1 MIISVRRGLRF
12 IRFIIFFAA
21 LVYLFYHVLDLFNG
35 WISPVDQYQ
44 MPTGNAIKVFQET
57 DWPGNGEGRPT
68 MAERL
73 RLSTGTES
81 SFEQRGMQI
90 REQSAGAADLSVEE
104 RCT

>member
-57 DWPGNGEGRPT
+57 DWPVNGEGRPT

-73 RLSTGTES
+73 RLFYWYGE
-81 SFEQRGMQI
+81 
-90 REQSAGAADLSVEE
+90 
-104 RCT
+104 

>member
-35 WISPVDQYQ
+35 WISPVEQYQ
-44 MPTGNAIKVFQET
+44 IPTGNAVKVFQET
-57 DWPGNGEGRPT
+57 DWSGIGEARPT

-73 RLSTGTES
+73 RLFYWYGE
-81 SFEQRGMQI
+81 
-90 REQSAGAADLSVEE
+90 
-104 RCT
+104 

>member
-57 DWPGNGEGRPT
+57 DWPGNGE
-68 MAERL
+68 
-73 RLSTGTES
+73 
-81 SFEQRGMQI
+81 
-90 REQSAGAADLSVEE
+90 
-104 RCT
+104 